1 MNLLDFIGPANASS
15 KTGFT
20 GATVFAASGA
30 GSFVT
35 GRAIIADGGATITG
49 GGARQAMIADPSVK
63 SSPAAMAGAP
73 ARGGRR
79 SQTSGRAANDE
90 KDKA

>member
-1 MNLLDFIGPANASS
+1 MNLLDFIGPTNASS

-20 GATVFAASGA
+20 GAAVFAASGA
-30 GSFVT
+30 GSIAT
-35 GRAIIADGGATITG
+35 GRAIIADGGAAIAG
-49 GGARQAMIADPSVK
+49 GRARQAMIADSSVK
-63 SSPAAMAGAP
+63 SSPAAMTGAP
-73 ARGGRR
+73 ARGRQ